1 MTFKNP
7 NEHELEIIEY
17 ILRLGNAVP
26 QRKIQI
32 KCKYKEIDFENFM
45 SEWKSL
51 IEFRLS
57 RSEKLITIND
67 VDNPMN
73 ILKNNGRKLIS
84 HHSQRSRRY

>member
-7 NEHELEIIEY
+7 NEHELEIMEY

-26 QRKIQI
+26 ERKIQI
-32 KCKYKEIDFENFM
+32 KCKYKKIDFENFM

-67 VDNPMN
+67 IDNARR
-73 ILKNNGRKLIS
+73 ILKINGRKLIS

>member
-7 NEHELEIIEY
+7 DEHELEIIEY
-17 ILRLGNAVP
+17 ILRLGNAIP

-32 KCKYKEIDFENFM
+32 KCKHKKIDFENFM
-45 SEWKSL
+45 SEWKPL
-51 IEFRLS
+51 IEYRLS

-67 VDNPMN
+67 IDTARR
-73 ILKNNGRKLIS
+73 ILKRNGRQLIS